1 VLAYYRGHIILVL
14 QDGAL
19 SAEITE
25 RASGA
30 PLPTKVSAVLGE
42 DARTVVER
50 AKELV
55 DRYLQE
61 R

>member
-1 VLAYYRGHIILVL
+1 VLAYYRGHVIVVL
-14 QDGAL
+14 EDATL

-25 RASGA
+25 RSSGA
-30 PLPTKVSAVLGE
+30 PLPTKVSAEPGE
-42 DARTVVER
+42 SVSTVVER

-55 DRYLQE
+55 DRYLHD